1 MRSFLLAGVAGALC
15 LGGVFAQPS
24 PVRADAFI
32 SISVGF
38 APPPLPVYE
47 QAPIPGPDYLW
58 APGYWAWDGD
68 FGDYYWVPGTW
79 VQAPT
84 PGYLWT
90 PGYWGWNDGAFAWN
104 AGYWGPQVGYY
115 GGVNYGFGYTGGGYE
130 GGYWNGDHFFYNRA
144 VNNISNVSITNVY
157 TKTVVVNETAAS
169 RISYNGGTG
178 GVTAKPTPEQAAIA
192 RQPHVAA
199 TALQTQNEHAASGNP
214 ALFASKNHGLPPVA
228 ATAHPG
234 VFSGAEVVAPKSG
247 PATPY
252 VLSATHGAK
261 VPATP
266 EAAAAAH
273 PQAAAAPAVAKPAE
287 AAKADAVA
295 GNSLTVKPRDTT
307 VDARPAHDMAAPP
320 SAMSSAKPVSAVAP
334 AAAAPPNPRT
344 ADKEHVASKAIDA
357 GSPPPKAE
365 HAPPPPK
372 PNSPPPDKAP
382 PKPDDKTPDN

>member
-1 MRSFLLAGVAGALC
+1 
-15 LGGVFAQPS
+15 
-24 PVRADAFI
+24 
-32 SISVGF
+32 
-38 APPPLPVYE
+38 
-47 QAPIPGPDYLW
+47 
-58 APGYWAWDGD
+58 
-68 FGDYYWVPGTW
+68 
-79 VQAPT
+79 
-84 PGYLWT
+84 
-90 PGYWGWNDGAFAWN
+90 
-104 AGYWGPQVGYY
+104 
-115 GGVNYGFGYTGGGYE
+115 
-130 GGYWNGDHFFYNRA
+130 
-144 VNNISNVSITNVY
+144 
-157 TKTVVVNETAAS
+157 
-169 RISYNGGTG
+169 
-178 GVTAKPTPEQAAIA
+178 
-192 RQPHVAA
+192 
-199 TALQTQNEHAASGNP
+199 
-214 ALFASKNHGLPPVA
+214 
-228 ATAHPG
+228 

-334 AAAAPPNPRT
+334 AAPPNPRA